1 LPPVGPDGIRR
12 SWLNGIH
19 ITTKQD
25 CNSWQ
30 EHWYEVAARIC
41 GMDDGFSAGVD
52 GIGDIPKAAT
62 KGKAHRLE
70 AIGNAIVPQIAYQIF
85 DAINQYHK

>member
-1 LPPVGPDGIRR
+1 
-12 SWLNGIH
+12 
-19 ITTKQD
+19 
-25 CNSWQ
+25 
-30 EHWYEVAARIC
+30 
-41 GMDDGFSAGVD
+41 MDDGFSAGVD